1 MGGLCAFIDMEHALD
16 PTYAERVGV
25 NIGELYISQP
35 DTGEQALEIAEAL
48 VRSGAVSVVVVDS
61 VAALVPRAEIEGD
74 MGDPT
79 MGQQARLK
87 SQALRKL
94 SGAIKQSG
102 TTMIFTNQLRM
113 KIGVMFG
120 SPETTTGGQ
129 ALKYYASVRLDVRR
143 LESIKDGQTV
153 TGNRVRV
160 RVTKNKVAPPFRQAE
175 FDIMLSEGISKTGD
189 IVDLG
194 TAQEVITKRGAFYT
208 YKDTRLGQGRE
219 NAKRYLKENPAMAQ
233 ELERVIRAQSV
244 VAAGGAIPTDS
255 EDAEDDDE

>member
-1 MGGLCAFIDMEHALD
+1 
-16 PTYAERVGV
+16 
-25 NIGELYISQP
+25 
-35 DTGEQALEIAEAL
+35 
-48 VRSGAVSVVVVDS
+48 
-61 VAALVPRAEIEGD
+61 
-74 MGDPT
+74 
-79 MGQQARLK
+79 
-87 SQALRKL
+87 
-94 SGAIKQSG
+94 
-102 TTMIFTNQLRM
+102 MIFTNQLRM

-175 FDIMLSEGISKTGD
+175 FDIMFSEGISKTGD

-255 EDAEDDDE
+255 EGAEDDDE

>member
-1 MGGLCAFIDMEHALD
+1 
-16 PTYAERVGV
+16 
-25 NIGELYISQP
+25 
-35 DTGEQALEIAEAL
+35 
-48 VRSGAVSVVVVDS
+48 
-61 VAALVPRAEIEGD
+61 
-74 MGDPT
+74 
-79 MGQQARLK
+79 
-87 SQALRKL
+87 
-94 SGAIKQSG
+94 
-102 TTMIFTNQLRM
+102 
-113 KIGVMFG
+113 
-120 SPETTTGGQ
+120 
-129 ALKYYASVRLDVRR
+129 

-175 FDIMLSEGISKTGD
+175 FDIMFSEGISKTGD

-255 EDAEDDDE
+255 EGAEDDDE